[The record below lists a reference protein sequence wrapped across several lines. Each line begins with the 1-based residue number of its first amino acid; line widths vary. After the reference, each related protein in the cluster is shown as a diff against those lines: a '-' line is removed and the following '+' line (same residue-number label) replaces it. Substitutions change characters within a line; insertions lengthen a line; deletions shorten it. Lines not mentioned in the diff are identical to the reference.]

1 MRAVESVAAR
11 YVHPAH
17 KDSPARRQELERQH
31 EDALRAAGAHGAFA
45 RQADELRRHATPSG
59 ARDLKVGRSD
69 ASALRA
75 GALAGRRCTGHTHTH
90 THASDPPAPPLRP
103 VAAGFSR
110 RRGCCASGAAA
121 AHGAVS

>member
-1 MRAVESVAAR
+1 M
-11 YVHPAH
+11 
-17 KDSPARRQELERQH
+17 DQWSPSREQFSKGVGGRSECLGYNGG
-31 EDALRAAGAHGAFA
+31 ALRRP
-45 RQADELRRHATPSG
+45 RQAQG
-59 ARDLKVGRSD
+59 AQAVW
-69 ASALRA
+69 RA

-121 AHGAVS
+121 AHGAVRGR